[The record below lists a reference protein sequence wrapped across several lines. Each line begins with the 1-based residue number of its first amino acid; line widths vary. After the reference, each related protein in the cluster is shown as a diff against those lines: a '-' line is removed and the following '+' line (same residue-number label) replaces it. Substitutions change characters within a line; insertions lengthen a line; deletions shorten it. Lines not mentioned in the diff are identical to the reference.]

1 MFPVDLSASQKL
13 KLNKKNKTTKYQGKI
28 EIVATSKT
36 IEEAL
41 SANVITF

>member
-1 MFPVDLSASQKL
+1 MFPVDLSESREV

-28 EIVATSKT
+28 EIVAHSKT